1 MLPREVNM
9 IIINLNRQIQCQEI
23 CVKIQKLVEKEEN
36 KDFSDAF
43 LLIQIKRS
51 VESGIE
57 EPLAIE
63 SKND

>member
-1 MLPREVNM
+1 M

-23 CVKIQKLVEKEEN
+23 CAKIQRLVEKEEN

-51 VESGIE
+51 IEPGIE